1 MFAKAAD
8 YERDLLL
15 RDLGILAVRP
25 EALRVEL
32 LERLLCQLEP
42 ALAGKDCPVSLMAA
56 LYCKRARAN
65 KRFAASLILA

>member
-32 LERLLCQLEP
+32 LERLLREIEP
-42 ALAGKDCPVSLMAA
+42 ALAGKACSVTFMTAICRNRVSTRDLSR
-56 LYCKRARAN
+56 LN
-65 KRFAASLILA
+65 